1 MAGKDDTRTDTTS
14 ADGSS
19 DAITTLRRAGVED
32 AMGFGTAWAAMVSDL
47 SAEMLGF
54 LSDRIR
60 EDLKTQHRLFHC
72 RDAHELREIQ
82 AEFLQRAIDQYQAET
97 GKLIEMSSNAF
108 SAIAKDKTGS

>member
-14 ADGSS
+14 ADESS
-19 DAITTLRRAGVED
+19 DAMAARRQAGVED
-32 AMGFGTAWAAMVSDL
+32 AMGFGAAWTAMVSDL
-47 SAEMLGF
+47 SAEMLTF

-82 AEFLQRAIDQYQAET
+82 AEFLQKAIDQYQAET
-97 GKLIEMSSNAF
+97 GKLIEMSSTAF
-108 SAIAKDKTGS
+108 SAMAKDKTGS

>member
-1 MAGKDDTRTDTTS
+1 MASKEETGTETS
-14 ADGSS
+14 ASEAS
-19 DAITTLRRAGVED
+19 DAMAARRQAGVED
-32 AMGFGTAWAAMVSDL
+32 VMGLGTAWAAMVSDL

-72 RDAHELREIQ
+72 RDVHELREIQ
-82 AEFLQRAIDQYQAET
+82 AEFLQKAIDQYQAET

-108 SAIAKDKTGS
+108 SDIAKDKPGS